1 MKSETGGK
9 QGLRRAA
16 ALAVPAATV
25 LLVTACGVVHV
36 HFGSPASTPPAP
48 SPTSGY
54 LAYAQC
60 MRAHGISGFPT
71 PSPSGTA
78 SEHFPGGPDGAAARA
93 NAACK
98 PLLPGGGAAA
108 GGATTPAATT
118 TP

>member
-16 ALAVPAATV
+16 ALAAPAATA

-36 HFGSPASTPPAP
+36 HFGSPASSPPAP
-48 SPTSGY
+48 PPTSGY
-54 LAYAQC
+54 LAYARC
-60 MRAHGISGFPT
+60 MRAHGISRV
-71 PSPSGTA
+71 PSPGPSGTA
-78 SEHFPGGPDGAAARA
+78 SEHFPGGRDGAEARA

-98 PLLPGGGAAA
+98 HLLPGGGAAA
-108 GGATTPAATT
+108 GGAASPAATT